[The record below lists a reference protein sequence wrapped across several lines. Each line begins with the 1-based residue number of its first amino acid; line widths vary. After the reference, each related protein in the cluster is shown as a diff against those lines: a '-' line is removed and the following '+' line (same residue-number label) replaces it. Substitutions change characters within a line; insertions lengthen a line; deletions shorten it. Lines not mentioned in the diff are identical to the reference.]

1 MHQIAAIQKI
11 TKIMSPKNNLK
22 YHDNKTI
29 SLLKTNIVQF
39 VESVKKKVL
48 SILIFE
54 AVDKLDFNN
63 EQLKC

>member
-1 MHQIAAIQKI
+1 MHQIAAIPKI
-11 TKIMSPKNNLK
+11 TKIMSSKNSLK

-29 SLLKTNIVQF
+29 SSLKTNIVQF
-39 VESVKKKVL
+39 VKSVKKKVL